1 MTNRRE
7 NSHQRKKVTFPV
19 MLCSFVQAGRFS
31 RHFGAEAQTGGV
43 AGATGKFVNKYLFKY
58 FIA

>member
-1 MTNRRE
+1 MKVRTNG
-7 NSHQRKKVTFPV
+7 KKVTFPV